1 MTVTLES
8 TESLY
13 VKSYGEVCSKAQ
25 AARILSVD
33 QRTIS
38 RMMAD
43 GRLKD
48 ACIGRKVNV
57 RSIARFVC
65 EPKVVC
71 AEARVEK
78 MKQKY
83 GTEYAV

>member
-1 MTVTLES
+1 MTATLET

-33 QRTIS
+33 TRTIN
-38 RMMAD
+38 RMIAD

-48 ACIGRKVNV
+48 ACIGRKVSV

-71 AEARVEK
+71 AEAYAERMRK
-78 MKQKY
+78 KY